1 MQALAGLPEDTAP
14 FLLSIGRGVPPLSD
28 RFPHL
33 HLGYV
38 SEDRF
43 LSIIYSAADVFAIPS
58 LQEAFGQTALESMA
72 CGTPVV
78 GFNVGGIREVVLD
91 GVTGLL
97 VPVRDS
103 SALQGAI
110 GKLLSSASLRA
121 QLASNCRKIAA
132 EEYSLEI
139 QAKRYVEL
147 YQQLLSKQDYPA

>member
-1 MQALAGLPEDTAP
+1 M
-14 FLLSIGRGVPPLSD
+14 
-28 RFPHL
+28 
-33 HLGYV
+33 
-38 SEDRF
+38 
-43 LSIIYSAADVFAIPS
+43 FAIPS